1 MPLIFLQNLT
11 GFIVGKDFEQA
22 GMIKKGSQFI
32 NAVSN
37 STVPHVTVIVR
48 QVNSKQVYVIG
59 EVARQGPYAIRG
71 EFRIVDALSSAGG
84 FGAFAGREELLKDNA
99 GLRREIDRL
108 KLALAAA
115 RVLEDE
121 NKSLRFLLNAGRRRR
136 GRHIATRVIG
146 DPGGV
151 FVRSLIV
158 NSGKR
163 DGVRKGRAVVNGQGL
178 IGRITGVGERSARVL
193 LITDLNSRIP
203 VRITGTR
210 NRAIL
215 AGRNSDELKLQY
227 LPRNAK
233 IKVGA
238 KVVTSGHGG
247 VLPPG
252 LPIGTVSKSDGRRVF
267 VRANVDWNRL
277 EFVQIV
283 DYAAPGVVLPNR
295 IDGVAAPRHPR
306 KKKARGE
313 TASR

>member
-1 MPLIFLQNLT
+1 MRKRAGSFSRFTLLKMWLQRFGLFLLAGVAVGFLIVSKLQSPVAER
-11 GFIVGKDFEQA
+11 IRA
-22 GMIKKGSQFI
+22 GATD
-32 NAVSN
+32 AVS
-37 STVPHVTVIVR
+37 PILEAIVR
-48 QVNSKQVYVIG
+48 
-59 EVARQGPYAIRG
+59 P
-71 EFRIVDALSSAGG
+71 VDGISDW

-99 GLRREIDRL
+99 GLRSEIDRL

-115 RVLEDE
+115 RQLEDE
-121 NKSLRFLLNAGRRRR
+121 NKSLRFLLNAGRRLR

-163 DGVRKGRAVVNGQGL
+163 DGVRKGRAVVNGLGL

-203 VRITGTR
+203 VRIAGTR

-215 AGRNSDELKLQY
+215 AGRNSNELKLQY

-252 LPIGTVSKSDGRRVF
+252 LPIGTVSKSDGQRVF

-283 DYAAPGVVLPNR
+283 DYEAPGVVLPNR
-295 IDGVAAPRHPR
+295 IDGVAAPRYPR
-306 KKKARGE
+306 KKKDRGE